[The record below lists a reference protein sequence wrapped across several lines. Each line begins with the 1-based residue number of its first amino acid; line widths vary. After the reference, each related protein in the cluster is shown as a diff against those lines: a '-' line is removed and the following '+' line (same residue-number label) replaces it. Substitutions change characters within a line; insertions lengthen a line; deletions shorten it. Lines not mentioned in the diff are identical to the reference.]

1 MTYPDEQS
9 SSKALYQ
16 RARRSLPGGNTRS
29 IVYMSPYPIYA
40 VRGCGCRVWDRD
52 NVSRIDCLNN
62 FTSLIHGHAHPEVT
76 RAVCEQVSMGSAF
89 GLPTESEVELAE
101 LLCQR
106 VASIEKL
113 VFNNSGTEA
122 VMMAIRAAR
131 AFTGRQKIAKVEGAY
146 HGSYDY
152 AEVSL
157 DPSPEAWGDPP
168 SSLPYARGI
177 PTPVLNDVVTIPFNN
192 CAKSEELIRKQCS
205 ELAAVLIDP
214 MPNRVGL
221 IPADQ
226 DYLRMLRRVTT
237 DIGAVLVFDEV
248 ISFRLGY
255 NGTQAIWGT
264 QADITAMGKVI
275 GGGFPVGAVGGRS
288 EIMALFDASKAKP
301 AIPVEGTYCGNPVTM
316 RAGLATMRLLDQSA
330 FTKLNKMGDQV
341 RSGIAEAFRHLG
353 VVGQVVGAGSLLR
366 VHFTDRSLRDYRS
379 AFPSKEEADMV
390 ATFHRYLLNRGILA
404 ARSGMIAL
412 STAMTDDEIAE
423 IVEAASGAIQAVA
436 GRHLTRHVTA
446 QSS

>member
-1 MTYPDEQS
+1 
-9 SSKALYQ
+9 
-16 RARRSLPGGNTRS
+16 
-29 IVYMSPYPIYA
+29 
-40 VRGCGCRVWDRD
+40 
-52 NVSRIDCLNN
+52 
-62 FTSLIHGHAHPEVT
+62 
-76 RAVCEQVSMGSAF
+76 MGSAF

-122 VMMAIRAAR
+122 VMIAIRAAR

-157 DPSPEAWGDPP
+157 DPSPETWGEPP

-192 CAKSEELIRKQCS
+192 CAKSEELIRKQGS

-237 DIGAVLVFDEV
+237 EIGAVLIFDEV

-255 NGTQAIWGT
+255 NGAQAIWGT
-264 QADITAMGKVI
+264 QADITAMGKII
-275 GGGFPVGAVGGRS
+275 GGGFPVGAVGGCS

-301 AIPVEGTYCGNPVTM
+301 AIPVEGTFCGNPVTM

-330 FTKLNKMGDQV
+330 FTKLNSMGDQV

-353 VVGQVVGAGSLLR
+353 VVGQVIGAGSLLR

-379 AFPSKEEADMV
+379 AFPSKEEAEML
-390 ATFHRYLLNRGILA
+390 ATFHRNLLNRGILA
-404 ARSGMIAL
+404 ARSGMMAL
-412 STAMTDDEIAE
+412 STTMTDDEIAE
-423 IVEAASGAIQAVA
+423 IVEAASGAIQSVA
-436 GRHLTRHVTA
+436 GRHLTRHGTA